1 MKKYILSL
9 ALATIVAAAS
19 QAQKTPQLSTAS
31 TVSQTVGIT
40 DFSISYSR
48 PNAKGRVIFGDKGI
62 VPFNEVWRTGANMA
76 TSFESSTDFVFGGV
90 KVPAGKYA
98 LFSIPTGEKWTVILN
113 KNWKQGGT
121 ASYKEAEDVARTIV
135 TPTSAPFSETFSLS
149 LSDITDNSAKLNISW
164 ASVTATVLIEVATE
178 SLTLKELD
186 KTMAAKPEDPLVF
199 QNSATYLL
207 STGKELERALSLADK
222 SIGLKE
228 SYRNVWVKAQILAKL
243 GKTTEA
249 VTLAKKAL
257 QLGTTTDD
265 GAFSYFK
272 GQIENGLKDWQAK
285 APAAATEATKSVKSK
300 KKK

>member
-1 MKKYILSL
+1 MKKYFLSL
-9 ALATIVAAAS
+9 AFVAIVAVTS
-19 QAQKTPQLSTAS
+19 QAQRTPQPSSAA
-31 TVSQTVGIT
+31 TVNQTVGIT

-48 PNAKGRVIFGDKGI
+48 PNVKGRAIFGDKGI
-62 VPFNEVWRTGANMA
+62 VSFNEVWRTGANMA

-121 ASYKEAEDVARTIV
+121 AGYKEAEDVARTIV
-135 TPTSAPFSETFSLS
+135 APASTTFNETFSLS

-243 GKTTEA
+243 GKTSEA
-249 VTLAKKAL
+249 VTLAKKSL
-257 QLGTTTDD
+257 QLGTSTDD

-272 GQIENGLKDWQAK
+272 GQIENSLTSWQAK
-285 APAAATEATKSVKSK
+285 APAAATEAAKSVKSK